1 MIQEYQPKPIDREY
15 LKSTLQ
21 DFDSGV
27 LSKKYSQPD
36 DLKTVAFTGSYNDLA
51 DKPVISELS
60 ASTTL
65 PKEAGTAN
73 AGTESGF
80 ARGDHVHPLQ
90 TTVSGNAGTATKL
103 ETARTINGVLFDGS
117 QDITVTV
124 GTVLTAALDTGKTTL
139 TFTDSAITDDSMI
152 EVYTNVFNINPTA
165 ISQSGNVL
173 TLTFDAQTKT
183 VNVKVRIS

>member
-1 MIQEYQPKPIDREY
+1 M
-15 LKSTLQ
+15 
-21 DFDSGV
+21 
-27 LSKKYSQPD
+27 
-36 DLKTVAFTGSYNDLA
+36 
-51 DKPVISELS
+51 
-60 ASTTL
+60 
-65 PKEAGTAN
+65 
-73 AGTESGF
+73 
-80 ARGDHVHPLQ
+80 
-90 TTVSGNAGTATKL
+90 
-103 ETARTINGVLFDGS
+103 FDGS